1 VIGFVHEHE
10 GLSGDLANLKH
21 QGYDILA
28 FDTPRRVSH
37 ITILGTA
44 FKNGK
49 AEYVFY
55 TTRFYPQ
62 PLRKFWADRVI

>member
-49 AEYVFY
+49 AEYVFLLNQILPP
-55 TTRFYPQ
+55 TIKEI
-62 PLRKFWADRVI
+62 LGG